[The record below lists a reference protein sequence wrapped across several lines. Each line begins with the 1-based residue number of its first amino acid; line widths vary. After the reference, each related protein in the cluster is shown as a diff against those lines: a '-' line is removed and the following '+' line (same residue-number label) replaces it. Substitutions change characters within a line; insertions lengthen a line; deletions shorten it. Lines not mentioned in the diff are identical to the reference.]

1 MELFPALRI
10 GWLNGWI
17 PFGLLVLA
25 EGALFLSFPRGV
37 VARLFD
43 RSGWSQKQ
51 VRWFSAGK
59 LFSLIYIVLII
70 LTPLKAGSLLFVIGM
85 ALNLLGLIGLGSA
98 MFAFRSTPLDQP
110 VTSGLYK
117 ISRHPQIFMT
127 FVSLLGA
134 CLAVGS
140 WPALLMLVLSRGLQH
155 LGILAEEEA
164 CLRQYGDSYR
174 AYMDGVPRYFL
185 FF

>member
-1 MELFPALRI
+1 MELVPALRI

-17 PFGLLVLA
+17 PFGLLVLT
-25 EGALFLSFPRGV
+25 EGALFLSIPREV

-59 LFSLIYIVLII
+59 VFSLVYIALII
-70 LTPLKAGSLLFVIGM
+70 LTPLKTGSLILVIGL

-98 MFAFRSTPLDQP
+98 MLAFRRTPLDQP

-117 ISRHPQIFMT
+117 ISRHPQIFMA
-127 FVSLLGA
+127 FAALLGA

-140 WPALLMLVLSRGLQH
+140 WPAVLMLVLSRGLQH
-155 LGILAEEEA
+155 LGILAEEEE

-174 AYMDGVPRYFL
+174 AYMDGVPRFFL
-185 FF
+185 LF

>member
-1 MELFPALRI
+1 MELVPVLRI

-17 PFGLLVLA
+17 PFGLLVLT
-25 EGALFLSFPRGV
+25 EGVLFLSFPREV
-37 VARLFD
+37 IARLFD
-43 RSGWSQKQ
+43 RSGWSQRQ

-70 LTPLKAGSLLFVIGM
+70 LTPLKTGSPLLAIGM
-85 ALNLLGLIGLGSA
+85 ALNLLGLVGLGSA
-98 MFAFRSTPLDQP
+98 MYAFRNTPPDQP
-110 VTSGLYK
+110 VTGGLYQS
-117 ISRHPQIFMT
+117 SRHPQVFMT

-164 CLRQYGDSYR
+164 CLRQYGESYR
-174 AYMDGVPRYFL
+174 AYMDRVPRYFL